1 MTSWLYFFDLC
12 GTAVFA
18 LSGAL
23 AAGRHRMDPFGVIV
37 LASVT
42 AVGGGSI
49 RDALLG
55 ATPVFWIRDPNYI
68 IVILLTVLLTMLV
81 VRRPRRVPQHTLP
94 IADALGLALF
104 TVIGA
109 EKALS
114 LELGGM
120 IAVVMGLITGV
131 GGGIIRDLLCR
142 QVPMILRT
150 EIYATASILG
160 GVSYSLSLHLGTQD
174 IHALVIA
181 MLVALGIRLAAIK
194 WHLSLPAFDLTTNL
208 QNKK

>member
-1 MTSWLYFFDLC
+1 MSQWIYFFDLC

-55 ATPVFWIRDPNYI
+55 TTPVFWIKDPNYI
-68 IVILLTVLLTMLV
+68 IVILATVLLTLIF
-81 VRRPRRVPQHTLP
+81 VRKPKRVPQYTLP
-94 IADALGLALF
+94 VADALGLALF

-114 LELGGM
+114 LGLTGM
-120 IAVVMGLITGV
+120 VAVIMGLITGV

-150 EIYATASILG
+150 EIYATASIMG
-160 GVSYSLSLHLGTQD
+160 GICYTLTIYWGAADKVALLLALGT
-174 IHALVIA
+174 ALA
-181 MLVALGIRLAAIK
+181 IRLAAIK
-194 WHLSLPAFDLTTNL
+194 WHLSLPAFDL
-208 QNKK
+208 KKKVS

>member
-1 MTSWLYFFDLC
+1 MSHWIYIFDLC

-42 AVGGGSI
+42 AIGGGSI
-49 RDALLG
+49 RDALIG
-55 ATPVFWIRDPNYI
+55 ATPVFWIQDPNYI
-68 IVILLTVLLTMLV
+68 LVILATVLACLLM
-81 VRRPRRVPQHTLP
+81 VRRPRKVPQYLLP
-94 IADALGLALF
+94 VADALGLALF

-114 LELGGM
+114 LGLGGM

-142 QVPMILRT
+142 QIPMVLRT
-150 EIYATASILG
+150 EIYATASIIG
-160 GVSYSLSLHLGTQD
+160 GIGYTVSLAYGMGATT
-174 IHALVIA
+174 ALFLA
-181 MLVALGIRLAAIK
+181 MSCALIIRLSAIK
-194 WHLSLPAFDLTTNL
+194 WHLSLPAFDLKT
-208 QNKK
+208 KRD

>member
-1 MTSWLYFFDLC
+1 MNHWIYIFDLC

-42 AVGGGSI
+42 AIGGGSI
-49 RDALLG
+49 RDALIG
-55 ATPVFWIRDPNYI
+55 ATPVFWIQDPNYI
-68 IVILLTVLLTMLV
+68 IVILATVLACLLLV
-81 VRRPRRVPQHTLP
+81 RSPHKAPQYLLP
-94 IADALGLALF
+94 VADALGLALF

-114 LELGGM
+114 LGLSGM

-142 QVPMILRT
+142 QIPMVLRT
-150 EIYATASILG
+150 EIYATASIIG
-160 GVSYSLSLHLGTQD
+160 GIGYTVSLAFGMGETT
-174 IHALVIA
+174 ALFLA
-181 MLVALGIRLAAIK
+181 MSSALIIRLSAIK
-194 WHLSLPAFDLTTNL
+194 WHLSLPAFDLKTKRN
-208 QNKK
+208 

>member
-1 MTSWLYFFDLC
+1 MSQWIYFFDLC

-55 ATPVFWIRDPNYI
+55 TTPVFWIRDPNYI
-68 IVILLTVLLTMLV
+68 IVILATVLLTLIFIRKPKKV
-81 VRRPRRVPQHTLP
+81 NQYTLP
-94 IADALGLALF
+94 VADALGLALF

-109 EKALS
+109 EKALN
-114 LELGGM
+114 LGLSGM

-150 EIYATASILG
+150 EIYATASIFG
-160 GVSYSLSLHLGTQD
+160 GISYTVAQTLGTANKVSLA
-174 IHALVIA
+174 IGMVSALV
-181 MLVALGIRLAAIK
+181 IRLAAIK
-194 WHLSLPAFDLTTNL
+194 WHLKLPAFDL
-208 QNKK
+208 KKT

>member
-1 MTSWLYFFDLC
+1 
-12 GTAVFA
+12 
-18 LSGAL
+18 
-23 AAGRHRMDPFGVIV
+23 
-37 LASVT
+37 
-42 AVGGGSI
+42 
-49 RDALLG
+49 
-55 ATPVFWIRDPNYI
+55 
-68 IVILLTVLLTMLV
+68 
-81 VRRPRRVPQHTLP
+81 
-94 IADALGLALF
+94 LALF

-114 LELGGM
+114 LELSGM

-160 GVSYSLSLHLGTQD
+160 GVTYSLCLHLGTQD
-174 IHALVIA
+174 KHALVLA

-194 WHLSLPAFDLTTNL
+194 WHLSLPAFDLKTNL

>member
-1 MTSWLYFFDLC
+1 MSQWIYVFDLC

-23 AAGRHRMDPFGVIV
+23 AAGKHRMDPFGVIV

-42 AVGGGSI
+42 AIGGGSI
-49 RDALLG
+49 RDALIG

-68 IVILLTVLLTMLV
+68 IVILATVLACLV
-81 VRRPRRVPQHTLP
+81 LVRKPHKLPALTLP
-94 IADALGLALF
+94 VADALGLALF

-109 EKALS
+109 EKALLMGLS
-114 LELGGM
+114 GM

-142 QVPMILRT
+142 QVPMVLRT
-150 EIYATASILG
+150 EIYATASIVG
-160 GVSYSLSLHLGTQD
+160 GICYTLSLVVGMDSITSMF
-174 IHALVIA
+174 IA
-181 MLVALGIRLAAIK
+181 MISTLIIRLSAIR
-194 WHLSLPAFDLTTNL
+194 WHLSLPAFDLKT
-208 QNKK
+208 KRI

>member
-1 MTSWLYFFDLC
+1 MKEWIYFFDLC

-42 AVGGGSI
+42 AIGGGSI

-55 ATPVFWIRDPNYI
+55 TTPVFWIRDPNYI
-68 IVILLTVLLTMLV
+68 IVILATVLLALIFI
-81 VRRPRRVPQHTLP
+81 RKPKKVPQYTLP
-94 IADALGLALF
+94 VADAFGLALF

-109 EKALS
+109 EKALN
-114 LELGGM
+114 LGLSGM

-131 GGGIIRDLLCR
+131 GGGIIRDVLCR
-142 QVPMILRT
+142 QIPMILRT
-150 EIYATASILG
+150 EIYATASIFG
-160 GVSYSLSLHLGTQD
+160 GISYTCAITWGLADKVALAIAMIS
-174 IHALVIA
+174 ALV
-181 MLVALGIRLAAIK
+181 IRLAAIK
-194 WHLSLPAFDLTTNL
+194 WHLRLPAFEL
-208 QNKK
+208 KKT

>member
-1 MTSWLYFFDLC
+1 MSEWIYFFDLC

-55 ATPVFWIRDPNYI
+55 TTPVFWIRDPNYI
-68 IVILLTVLLTMLV
+68 IVILITVLLTMILV
-81 VRRPRRVPQHTLP
+81 RKPKKVPQHTLP

-131 GGGIIRDLLCR
+131 GGGMIRDLLCR
-142 QVPMILRT
+142 QIPMILRT
-150 EIYATASILG
+150 EIYATASIVG
-160 GVSYSLSLHLGTQD
+160 GICYSLSIHLGAVDKQ
-174 IHALVIA
+174 ALVLA
-181 MLVALGIRLAAIK
+181 MIVALAIRLAAIK
-194 WHLSLPAFDLTTNL
+194 WHLSLPAFDLKTNK
-208 QNKK
+208 Q

>member
-1 MTSWLYFFDLC
+1 MSQWIYIFDLC

-23 AAGRHRMDPFGVIV
+23 AAGKHRMDPFGVIV

-42 AVGGGSI
+42 AIGGGSI
-49 RDALLG
+49 RDALIG

-68 IVILLTVLLTMLV
+68 IVILATVLACLV
-81 VRRPRRVPQHTLP
+81 LVRKPHKLPALTLP
-94 IADALGLALF
+94 VADALGLALF

-109 EKALS
+109 EKALLMGLS
-114 LELGGM
+114 GM

-142 QVPMILRT
+142 QVPMVLRT
-150 EIYATASILG
+150 EIYATASIVG
-160 GVSYSLSLHLGTQD
+160 GICYTLSLAVGMDSMTSMF
-174 IHALVIA
+174 IA
-181 MLVALGIRLAAIK
+181 MISTLIIRLSAIR
-194 WHLSLPAFDLTTNL
+194 WHLSLPAFDLKT
-208 QNKK
+208 KRI

>member
-1 MTSWLYFFDLC
+1 MSHWIYFFDLC

-49 RDALLG
+49 RDALIG

-68 IVILLTVLLTMLV
+68 IVILTTVLACLLL
-81 VRRPRRVPQHTLP
+81 VRRPRKMPQYTLP
-94 IADALGLALF
+94 VADALGLALF

-109 EKALS
+109 EKALNMGLS
-114 LELGGM
+114 GM

-142 QVPMILRT
+142 QIPMVLRT
-150 EIYATASILG
+150 EIYATASIVG
-160 GVSYSLSLHLGTQD
+160 GIGYTVSLAYGMGEKT
-174 IHALVIA
+174 ALFLA
-181 MLVALGIRLAAIK
+181 MTSALIIRLCAIK
-194 WHLSLPAFDLTTNL
+194 WHLSLPAFDLKT
-208 QNKK
+208 KRE

>member
-1 MTSWLYFFDLC
+1 MSHWIYFFDLC

-49 RDALLG
+49 RDALIG

-68 IVILLTVLLTMLV
+68 IVILATVVACLLL
-81 VRRPRRVPQHTLP
+81 VRRPRKMPEYVLP
-94 IADALGLALF
+94 VADALGLALF

-109 EKALS
+109 EKALNMGLS
-114 LELGGM
+114 GM

-142 QVPMILRT
+142 QIPMVLRT
-150 EIYATASILG
+150 EIYATASIIG
-160 GVSYSLSLHLGTQD
+160 GIGYTVSL
-174 IHALVIA
+174 
-181 MLVALGIRLAAIK
+181 ALGMGEKTALLLAMTSALMIRLCAIK
-194 WHLSLPAFDLTTNL
+194 WHLSLPAFDLKT
-208 QNKK
+208 KRE

>member
-1 MTSWLYFFDLC
+1 MSQWIYIFDLC

-23 AAGRHRMDPFGVIV
+23 AAGKHRMDPFGVIV

-42 AVGGGSI
+42 AIGGGSI
-49 RDALLG
+49 RDALIG

-68 IVILLTVLLTMLV
+68 IVILATVVACLILV
-81 VRRPRRVPQHTLP
+81 RKPHKLP
-94 IADALGLALF
+94 AISLPVADALGLALF

-109 EKALS
+109 EKALLMGLS
-114 LELGGM
+114 GM

-142 QVPMILRT
+142 QVPMVLRT
-150 EIYATASILG
+150 EIYATASIVG
-160 GVSYSLSLHLGTQD
+160 GICYTLSLVVGMDT
-174 IHALVIA
+174 ITSMFIA
-181 MLVALGIRLAAIK
+181 MISTLIIRLSAIR
-194 WHLSLPAFDLTTNL
+194 WHLSLPAFDLKT
-208 QNKK
+208 KRI

>member
-1 MTSWLYFFDLC
+1 MSQWIYIFDLC

-23 AAGRHRMDPFGVIV
+23 AAGKHRMDPFGVIV

-42 AVGGGSI
+42 AIGGGSI
-49 RDALLG
+49 RDALIG

-68 IVILLTVLLTMLV
+68 IVILVTVLACLV
-81 VRRPRRVPQHTLP
+81 LVRKPHKLPAITLP
-94 IADALGLALF
+94 VADALGLALF

-109 EKALS
+109 EKALLMGLS
-114 LELGGM
+114 GM

-142 QVPMILRT
+142 QVPMVLRT
-150 EIYATASILG
+150 EIYATASIVG
-160 GVSYSLSLHLGTQD
+160 GICYTLSLVVGMDSITSMF
-174 IHALVIA
+174 IA
-181 MLVALGIRLAAIK
+181 MISTLIIRLSAIR
-194 WHLSLPAFDLTTNL
+194 WHLSLPAFDLKT
-208 QNKK
+208 KRI

>member
-1 MTSWLYFFDLC
+1 MSQWIYFFDLC

-23 AAGRHRMDPFGVIV
+23 AAGKHRMDPFGVIV

-42 AVGGGSI
+42 AIGGGSI
-49 RDALLG
+49 RDALIG

-68 IVILLTVLLTMLV
+68 IVILATVVACLV
-81 VRRPRRVPQHTLP
+81 LVRKPHKLPARTLP

-109 EKALS
+109 EKALLMGLS
-114 LELGGM
+114 GM
-120 IAVVMGLITGV
+120 VAVVMGLITGV

-142 QVPMILRT
+142 QIPMVLRT
-150 EIYATASILG
+150 EVYATASIVG
-160 GVSYSLSLHLGTQD
+160 GICYTLSIFVSMDSMTSLL
-174 IHALVIA
+174 IA
-181 MLVALGIRLAAIK
+181 MFSTLIIRLSAIR
-194 WHLSLPAFDLTTNL
+194 WHLSLPAFDLKT
-208 QNKK
+208 KRI

>member
-1 MTSWLYFFDLC
+1 MSQWIYIFDLC

-23 AAGRHRMDPFGVIV
+23 AAGKHRMDPFGVIV

-42 AVGGGSI
+42 AIGGGSI
-49 RDALLG
+49 RDALIG

-68 IVILLTVLLTMLV
+68 IVILATVLACLV
-81 VRRPRRVPQHTLP
+81 LVRKPHKLPAITLP
-94 IADALGLALF
+94 VADALGLALF

-109 EKALS
+109 EKALLMGLS
-114 LELGGM
+114 GM

-142 QVPMILRT
+142 QVPMVLRT
-150 EIYATASILG
+150 EIYATASIVG
-160 GVSYSLSLHLGTQD
+160 GICYTLSLVVGMDT
-174 IHALVIA
+174 ITSMFIA
-181 MLVALGIRLAAIK
+181 MISTLIIRLSAIR
-194 WHLSLPAFDLTTNL
+194 WHLSLPAFDLKT
-208 QNKK
+208 KRI

>member
-1 MTSWLYFFDLC
+1 MSQWIYFFDLW

-49 RDALLG
+49 RDALIG

-68 IVILLTVLLTMLV
+68 IVILATVLACLLL
-81 VRRPRRVPQHTLP
+81 VRRPRKVPEYILP
-94 IADALGLALF
+94 VADAFGLALF

-109 EKALS
+109 EKALNMGLS
-114 LELGGM
+114 GM

-142 QVPMILRT
+142 QVPMVLRT
-150 EIYATASILG
+150 EVYATASIIG
-160 GVSYSLSLHLGTQD
+160 GIGYTVSLAYGMGEKTTLFLAMTS
-174 IHALVIA
+174 ALF
-181 MLVALGIRLAAIK
+181 IRLSAIK
-194 WHLSLPAFDLTTNL
+194 WHLSLPAFDLKT
-208 QNKK
+208 KRE

>member
-1 MTSWLYFFDLC
+1 MSQWIYFFDLW

-49 RDALLG
+49 RDALIG

-68 IVILLTVLLTMLV
+68 IVILATVFVCLLL
-81 VRRPRRVPQHTLP
+81 VRRPRKVPEYILP
-94 IADALGLALF
+94 VADAFGLALF

-109 EKALS
+109 EKALNMGLS
-114 LELGGM
+114 GM

-142 QVPMILRT
+142 QVPMVLRT
-150 EIYATASILG
+150 EVYATASIIG
-160 GVSYSLSLHLGTQD
+160 GIGYTVSLAYGMGEKM
-174 IHALVIA
+174 ALFLA
-181 MLVALGIRLAAIK
+181 MASALLIRLSAIK
-194 WHLSLPAFDLTTNL
+194 WHLSLPAFDLKT
-208 QNKK
+208 KRE

>member
-1 MTSWLYFFDLC
+1 MSHWIYFFDLC

-42 AVGGGSI
+42 AIGGGSI
-49 RDALLG
+49 RDALIG

-68 IVILLTVLLTMLV
+68 IVILATVLACLLL
-81 VRRPRRVPQHTLP
+81 VRRPRKMSQYTLP
-94 IADALGLALF
+94 VADALGLALF

-109 EKALS
+109 EKALNMGLS
-114 LELGGM
+114 GM

-142 QVPMILRT
+142 QIPMVLRT
-150 EIYATASILG
+150 EIYATASIIG
-160 GVSYSLSLHLGTQD
+160 GIGYTVSLHYGMGEKT
-174 IHALVIA
+174 ALFLA
-181 MLVALGIRLAAIK
+181 MTCALIIRLSAIK
-194 WHLSLPAFDLTTNL
+194 WHLSLPAFDLKT
-208 QNKK
+208 KRE

>member
-1 MTSWLYFFDLC
+1 MIQWIYFFDLC

-49 RDALLG
+49 RDALIG

-68 IVILLTVLLTMLV
+68 IVILSTVLACFIF
-81 VRRPRRVPQHTLP
+81 VRQPRRIPRYTLP
-94 IADALGLALF
+94 VADAFGLALF

-109 EKALS
+109 EKTLNMG
-114 LELGGM
+114 LGGM

-142 QVPMILRT
+142 QVPMVLRT
-150 EIYATASILG
+150 EIYATASIIG
-160 GVSYSLSLHLGTQD
+160 GIGYTVS
-174 IHALVIA
+174 IA
-181 MLVALGIRLAAIK
+181 YGMGEKVALILAMVSALIIRLSAIK
-194 WHLSLPAFDLTTNL
+194 WHVSLPAFDL
-208 QNKK
+208 KSKRD

>member
-1 MTSWLYFFDLC
+1 MSQWIYFFDLC

-23 AAGRHRMDPFGVIV
+23 AAGKHRMDPFGVIV

-42 AVGGGSI
+42 AIGGGSI
-49 RDALLG
+49 RDALIG

-68 IVILLTVLLTMLV
+68 IVILATVIACLILV
-81 VRRPRRVPQHTLP
+81 RKPHKLPTYTLP

-109 EKALS
+109 EKAL
-114 LELGGM
+114 LLGLSGM
-120 IAVVMGLITGV
+120 VAVVMGLITGV

-142 QVPMILRT
+142 QIPMVLRT
-150 EIYATASILG
+150 EIYATASIIG
-160 GVSYSLSLHLGTQD
+160 GICYTLSLFVGMDSMTSL
-174 IHALVIA
+174 LIA
-181 MLVALGIRLAAIK
+181 MFSTLIIRLSAIR
-194 WHLSLPAFDLTTNL
+194 WHLSLPAFDLKT
-208 QNKK
+208 KRI